1 MYNFEKQKI
10 LIVGAGLA
18 GCTLG
23 RILAENSFKVVI
35 IEKRNHIAGNLFDYL
50 NQKDD
55 QKLKDYIQYLKN
67 NADIKKYSLS
77 DK

>member
-1 MYNFEKQKI
+1 M
-10 LIVGAGLA
+10 
-18 GCTLG
+18 
-23 RILAENSFKVVI
+23 
-35 IEKRNHIAGNLFDYL
+35 IEKKQANIDDSFFDQVRDNVLFDYL